1 MKITLKEL
9 LVSGQGVDT
18 EALLEDWRWLVGH
31 GMAVVLITAMGDLF
45 LVDTDGRVYWLRAC
59 IGEMFFAAG
68 SVKEFQASAQEM
80 ENAKK
85 WFMPHVVGQLIEV
98 GMTLGPGKCYSFIK
112 PPSLGGEFEI
122 ENIEVSGLAA
132 HFSVMGKVHEKLKGG

>member
-9 LVSGQGVDT
+9 LVSAHGVDT

-59 IGEMFFAAG
+59 IGELFFAG
-68 SVKEFQASAQEM
+68 SSLKEFKASAQEM

-85 WFMPHVVGQLIEV
+85 WFMPHVVGQLMEV
-98 GMTLGPGKCYSFIK
+98 GMTLGPGKCYTFIK

-122 ENIEVSGLAA
+122 ENIEVASLRV
-132 HFSVMGKVHEKLKGG
+132 HFGMMGKIHEKLKKG